1 MSYQFYTVVHV
12 VGVLFLFTA
21 LGALAATAGSPSA
34 PLRKIASIAHGAA
47 LAVIFVAGFGLLAR
61 LGYFGSIPLWAY
73 LKMALWL
80 VLGLVVFPLK
90 KKPEWA
96 AALWVLMPVI
106 GGLAVWL
113 AVAKP
118 FG

>member
-1 MSYQFYTVVHV
+1 MSYQFYTIAHV

-21 LGALAATAGSPSA
+21 LGALAATAGSSSA
-34 PLRKIASIAHGAA
+34 PLRRIASIAHGVA
-47 LAVIFVAGFGLLAR
+47 LALIFVAGFGLLAR
-61 LGYFGSIPLWAY
+61 LGYFGDIPIWAY

-80 VLGLVVFPLK
+80 VLGLVVLPLK

-96 AALWVLMPVI
+96 ATLWVLMPVA

-118 FG
+118 LG